1 MARASLPSHLLLALA
16 TVLLCACGASS
27 PALRAWEEAGAAS
40 CERDDADA
48 CVALACDEEACGLFD
63 CEDVES
69 EAMAVAPPTPTPTP
83 RVELAQAYRA
93 PWRPPAF
100 RNWRSMGIRPGARPR
115 MTFHFRY
122 RQGFLPA
129 LRQEPGPRV
138 KHHLFPQQEHLAR
151 WFKDRGVD
159 IHKFTMLIPEHIHRE
174 IHSGTGRGGMWNQAW
189 RDYHSANLRRAVSP
203 EELHRK
209 AVEFIFRFELTGPV
223 MPYNFPTGSLG
234 PQIHAP

>member
-1 MARASLPSHLLLALA
+1 MARASPPSSLLLALA

-27 PALRAWEEAGAAS
+27 PALRSWEEAGGTAS
-40 CERDDADA
+40 CEREDADQ
-48 CVALACDEEACGLFD
+48 CVAVACDGATCGLFD
-63 CEDVES
+63 CEDVQS
-69 EAMAVAPPTPTPTP
+69 ETVAMATTAP
-83 RVELAQAYRA
+83 RVELAQAYRP
-93 PWRPPAF
+93 PWRPPAS

-138 KHHLFPQQEHLAR
+138 KHHLFPQQEYLAN
-151 WFKDRGVD
+151 WFTSRGVD

-189 RDYHSANLRRAVSP
+189 REYWLANRRRDVTPS
-203 EELHRK
+203 ELHRK
-209 AVEFIFRFELTGPV
+209 AVELIFRFELTGPV
-223 MPYNFPTGSLG
+223 MPYSTRVDSFG
-234 PQIHAP
+234 PNIQSP